1 MILRQP
7 ESRLE
12 SMMESDASYPAHSAG
27 RLATPL
33 D

>member
-1 MILRQP
+1 MIPGDP

-12 SMMESDASYPAHSAG
+12 SMMESDAYRPALWAG